1 MITHIEFSLVF
12 GGSLPDIDLTITNIK
27 AALRAGMTY
36 NDATNKIIVEQ
47 DEIASLER
55 MFIIVMGIVQE
66 SRIGTCTITATR
78 SAAYCYFS

>member
-1 MITHIEFSLVF
+1 MQH
-12 GGSLPDIDLTITNIK
+12 
-27 AALRAGMTY
+27 
-36 NDATNKIIVEQ
+36 KIIVEQ